1 MNAKSILIACAILA
15 ILLPA
20 SASAQSHAILL
31 QLQSGSPPADR
42 LAVDSAGG
50 LVASGTA
57 NAGAIPAEGA
67 GVRMMWF
74 PGRWAFR
81 AGRVVDAGSTNW
93 DLNNIGLGSAA
104 FGENTQASG
113 RYSLAAGDRT
123 IASGLNSVA
132 FGDRAEATGHDSFA
146 VSMGASATARGAIA
160 IGSLARAH
168 DAHAVALGAGNQAS
182 GFSATSIG
190 NHNNATATG
199 AVAIGVNNEA
209 SGARSTAIG
218 SNNVASAAYG
228 MAIGTLASTGNHKGS
243 IVISAGSDFTQDT
256 VYASENYQIVMRAAG
271 GMKFYTAMNTYGR
284 PLPGVE
290 LAPGGN
296 SWSAVSDVNR
306 KENFEALDGE
316 DVLVRLREVPVMTWN
331 YLSQDASIRHAG
343 PTAQDFHAA
352 FGLGESELLIN
363 TIDIDGINLAAIK
376 ALDERTRELDGARAE
391 IDALR
396 SELAAQK
403 LRIELLERRQQEIL
417 ERLDRIENRR

>member
-20 SASAQSHAILL
+20 SASAQSNDILL

-113 RYSLAAGDRT
+113 RSSLAAGDRA

-160 IGSLARAH
+160 IGSLAGAH

-199 AVAIGVNNEA
+199 AVAIGVKNEA

-218 SNNVASAAYG
+218 GYNVASADYSV
-228 MAIGTLASTGNHKGS
+228 AIGRAAGTGNHRGS
-243 IVISAGSDFTQDT
+243 IVISAGTNTTRDT
-256 VYASENYQIVMRAAG
+256 VYSTADYQIVMRGGG
-271 GMKFYTAMNTYGR
+271 GMKIYTTQNLWGSVA
-284 PLPGVE
+284 GVE

-296 SWSAVSDVNR
+296 SWGQVSDVNR